1 MATNGNARGRFIVG
15 VDIGGTFTDA
25 VAIDP
30 RTGEARV
37 GKALTRP
44 SREEDGALEAI
55 ADAGV
60 PVAEVAEIVHG
71 HTTGL
76 NAVLSRGGAKV
87 GVLASQGYRDLLDIG
102 RMDRPYEEQFNLR
115 WKRPHQ
121 QRPLA
126 PRRLRR
132 EVPGRLDAEGGER
145 LPIDADAVRRAVTEL
160 RAAGATSFAICLMNS
175 YLDQRHEDEVERIV
189 RELAPDAYV
198 QTSRVYPLAKETE
211 RTTTVVLDAYTGPL
225 VIDYLNRL
233 DARLSE
239 GGLDGPVWIMG
250 MNGGVATLEHSKRFP
265 VTHLLS
271 GPVGGVAH
279 AVAARDA
286 LGPDLVTLDM
296 GGTSTDVAVIHDGQP
311 THTDH
316 WPVEWGLSLY
326 LPMIEINTIGAGA
339 GSIIAIDDVG
349 SLMVGPRSAGSVP
362 GPACYGRG
370 ATEPALTDAFVMLG
384 LIQPEFFF
392 GGQMRLDAAASERV
406 MAPVADAAGVAPHE
420 LADAA
425 YRLSVSHISE
435 AIRAISTYRG
445 LDVRTHALVAGGAAG
460 PLVAAEVARA
470 LRFRAAVIP
479 RDPGQFSAFGLA
491 VADVR
496 VTESAA
502 VMGFLAAYT
511 PDGLDAAFR
520 ELEDGA
526 RRQIADQGLPTDDVR
541 VIRSYKGM
549 YAGQTWD
556 NAYPAPPGPYA
567 ADTLAEIEQAF
578 HALYERRSGSSSAE
592 LPIMVTALE
601 VTAVVSRGAAD
612 QYAPDAARA
621 GGDGAPEKTAPVWWG
636 GERRPTPFIQRLKLP
651 VGTPIEGP
659 AVILE
664 PHATTTVPPGVAVEA
679 HPEGHL
685 TLTWTDT
692 TEER

>member
-1 MATNGNARGRFIVG
+1 MATNGNAHGRFIVG

-60 PVAEVAEIVHG
+60 PVAEIAEIVHG

-76 NAVLSRGGAKV
+76 NAVLARGGATV
-87 GVLASQGYRDLLDIG
+87 GLLATQGYRDLLDIG
-102 RMDRPYEEQFNLR
+102 RMDRPYEEQFNLH
-115 WKRPHQ
+115 WERPHQ
-121 QRPLA
+121 QRPLV

-132 EVPGRLDAEGGER
+132 EVPGRMDAEGAER
-145 LPIDADAVRRAVTEL
+145 LPIDEAAVRRTVAEL
-160 RAAGATSFAICLMNS
+160 CAAGVSSFAICLMNS
-175 YLDQRHEDEVERIV
+175 YLDPRHEEQVERIV
-189 RELAPDAYV
+189 SELAPGAYV

-233 DARLSE
+233 EARLAES
-239 GGLDGPVWIMG
+239 GLDGPVWIMG
-250 MNGGVATLEHSKRFP
+250 MNGGVGTLEHSKRFP

-279 AVAARDA
+279 AVAAGHA
-286 LGPDLVTLDM
+286 IGADLVTLDM

-339 GSIIAIDDVG
+339 GSIIAVDDVG
-349 SLMVGPRSAGSVP
+349 SLTVGPRSAGSVP

-384 LIQPEFFF
+384 LIQPECFF
-392 GGQMRLDAAASERV
+392 GGRMQLDAAASERV
-406 MAPVADAAGVAPHE
+406 MRPVAEAAGVASHE

-425 YRLSVSHISE
+425 YRLAVSHISE

-470 LRFRAAVIP
+470 LSFRSAVIP

-502 VMGFLAAYT
+502 VMGPLGAYT
-511 PDGLDAAFR
+511 PEDLDRAFG
-520 ELEDGA
+520 ELEAAA
-526 RRQIADQGLPTDDVR
+526 RRQIADQGLPIENMR

-556 NAYPAPPGPYA
+556 NAYPAPPGPYGPG
-567 ADTLAEIEQAF
+567 TLAEIERAF
-578 HALYERRSGSSSAE
+578 HELYERRSGSSSAE
-592 LPIMVTALE
+592 LPIVVTALE

-612 QYAPDAARA
+612 QYAPDADRA
-621 GGDGAPEKTAPVWWG
+621 GGDGEPQKTAPVWWG
-636 GERRPTPFIQRLKLP
+636 GEARPTPFIQRRNLP
-651 VGTPIEGP
+651 VDIPIDGP

-664 PHATTTVPPGVAVEA
+664 PHATTTVPPGVVVQA

-685 TLTWTDT
+685 TLTWTDR
-692 TEER
+692 TEQR

>member
-1 MATNGNARGRFIVG
+1 MATNGNASGRFIVG

-30 RTGEARV
+30 ISGEARV

-44 SREEDGALEAI
+44 GQEEDGALDAI
-55 ADAGV
+55 ADMGV
-60 PVAEVAEIVHG
+60 PMADIAEIVHG

-87 GVLASQGYRDLLDIG
+87 GLLASQGYRDLLDIG

-121 QRPLA
+121 ERPLV

-132 EVPGRLDAEGGER
+132 EVPGRLDAEGDER
-145 LPIDADAVRRAVTEL
+145 VPLDTEEVRRIVLEL
-160 RAAGATSFAICLMNS
+160 SAAGATSFAICLMNS
-175 YLDQRHEDEVERIV
+175 YLDQVHEDAVERIV

-233 DARLSE
+233 DSRLADS
-239 GGLDGPVWIMG
+239 GLAGPVWIMG
-250 MNGGVATLEHSKRFP
+250 MNGGVGSLEQSKRFP

-279 AVAARDA
+279 AVAASPA
-286 LGPDLVTLDM
+286 LGGDLVTLDM
-296 GGTSTDVAVIHDGQP
+296 GGTSTDVAVIHGGDP

-339 GSIIAIDDVG
+339 GSIIAVDDVG
-349 SLMVGPRSAGSVP
+349 SLSVGPRSAGSVP

-370 ATEPALTDAFVMLG
+370 ATEPALTDAFVVLG
-384 LIQPEFFF
+384 MIQPEFFF
-392 GGQMRLDAAASERV
+392 GGRMRLDAGASERV
-406 MAPVADAAGVAPHE
+406 IAPVARAAGITAHE

-425 YRLSVSHISE
+425 YRLSVSHIAE

-460 PLVAAEVARA
+460 PLVAADVAHA
-470 LRFRAAVIP
+470 LGFRAAIIP

-502 VMGFLAAYT
+502 VMGLLGAYT
-511 PDGLDAAFR
+511 PDGLNAAFR
-520 ELEDGA
+520 ALEEGA
-526 RRQIADQGLPTDDVR
+526 TRQITDQGLSADNVR

-549 YAGQTWD
+549 YVGQTWD
-556 NAYPAPPGPYA
+556 NSYPASPGPYDEDA
-567 ADTLAEIEQAF
+567 LAEIERSF
-578 HALYERRSGSSSAE
+578 HDLYEQRSGSSSAE
-592 LPIMVTALE
+592 IPIMVTALE
-601 VTAVVSRGAAD
+601 VTAVVPRGAPNQYTAD
-612 QYAPDAARA
+612 AQAVS
-621 GGDGAPEKTAPVWWG
+621 GDGAPKKVAPVWW
-636 GERRPTPFIQRLKLP
+636 RNARLDTPFIQRLDLP
-651 VGTPIEGP
+651 VGQAVAGP
-659 AVILE
+659 AVVLE
-664 PHATTTVPPGVAVEA
+664 PHATTVVPPGVSVTA
-679 HPEGHL
+679 HREGHL
-685 TLTWTDT
+685 TLVSTDE
-692 TEER
+692 TERR